1 MNKTRTQFDSGH
13 ASDACPETFY
23 STTGHPCSKAV
34 RRFAKDQPL
43 HDECGVFGYYAPEG
57 SVTDAARQTYLGL
70 FALQHRGQDSAGIA
84 VNNQGTIFCHR
95 NQGLVVEVFNN
106 VTLNM
111 MQGHAAIGHV
121 RYPSQTDSGVENAQP
136 MLIKYKSG
144 QMALAINGCILN
156 SHETR
161 EQLQEN
167 GAIFQTNSDAEVVL
181 SMLAR
186 NRIMTD
192 SVEEAIQMMMPDIK
206 GAYGMVLM
214 TPGKII
220 GLRDPL
226 GIRPLCVG
234 KLGNAYILASESCAI
249 DSAGGTFLRDV
260 KPGEMIVLS
269 DDGMHSYS
277 MQKDKPV
284 KPDAATHD
292 GLLCLFE
299 FVYFARPDSTLDGSN
314 VHEARFNAG
323 QQLALE
329 HPCQADLVIGAPD
342 SGMTAS
348 MGYARAS
355 GIAYG
360 QGLLKNRYV
369 GRTFIQPD
377 QMQREL
383 SVTMKFSALRHAIA
397 GKRVLMVDDSI
408 VRGTTTSHI
417 VNLLR
422 RAGATEVHMRIAS
435 PPVVYPCFYGVDT
448 PSQDELSAS
457 KMSIEAI
464 RDMIGADSLGYL
476 SLDGLKRS
484 THGLICRHCAS
495 CFDGVYPAGVP
506 ADRKKEITCIDRTAF
521 DQLYERGEK
530 DV

>member
-1 MNKTRTQFDSGH
+1 MKITRPHHGSGI
-13 ASDACPETFY
+13 APDAVSEHLFSGTRPLRSAESRLLTE
-23 STTGHPCSKAV
+23 
-34 RRFAKDQPL
+34 DQPL
-43 HDECGVFGYYAPEG
+43 RDECGVFGYYAPEG
-57 SVTDAARQTYLGL
+57 SVTSAARQAYFGL

-95 NQGLVVEVFNN
+95 NQGLVVEVFNDI
-106 VTLNM
+106 TLNM

-121 RYPSQTDSGVENAQP
+121 RYPSQVDSGIENAQP

-156 SHETR
+156 SNETR

-167 GAIFQTNSDAEVVL
+167 GAIFQTNSDAEVLL
-181 SMLAR
+181 SLLAR
-186 NRIMTD
+186 NRILTE
-192 SVEEAIQMMMPDIK
+192 SVEEAIQMMMPDIR

-226 GIRPLCVG
+226 GIRPLCAG
-234 KLGNAYILASESCAI
+234 KLDNAYVLASESCAI
-249 DSAGGTFLRDV
+249 DSIGGTFIRDV
-260 KPGEMIVLS
+260 KPGEMIVIS

-277 MQKDKPV
+277 TRKDKPV
-284 KPDAATHD
+284 DPDAATHD
-292 GLLCLFE
+292 GRLCLFE

-383 SVTMKFSALRHAIA
+383 AVTMKFSALKHAIG
-397 GKRVLMVDDSI
+397 GKRVIMVDDSI
-408 VRGTTTSHI
+408 VRGTTTRHI

-422 RAGATEVHMRIAS
+422 KAGATEVHMRIAS

-448 PSQDELSAS
+448 PSQNELSAS

-484 THGLICRHCAS
+484 THGLICGHCSS
-495 CFDGVYPAGVP
+495 CFDGEYPAGIP
-506 ADRKKEITCIDRTAF
+506 ADREQEITRIDRTEF
-521 DQLYERGEK
+521 DRLHERRDQ